1 LSQEFIPY
9 GRQWITD
16 DDIQAVVDVLR
27 GDWITQGPK
36 VVEFEESLARYC
48 GSKYAVAVSSG
59 TAALHCAMYAMG
71 IGPGDEVVSSP
82 ITFAATANSVIY
94 MGAKPVFVDVEPG
107 TLLINPDDVERK
119 ITEKTKAI
127 ISVDY
132 AGHPCEY
139 DRLREIVD
147 HHSLS
152 ILSDSCHALG
162 AEYQDKKCGAIA
174 DLTTFSFHPVKH
186 ITTGEGGMI
195 TTDNFEYA
203 ERMRRFRSHGISADH
218 AKRKEQGTWYHEMVD
233 LGFNYRITDF
243 QCALGINQMAKLPQF
258 LKRRREIAAR
268 YDEAFGR
275 MSGLEPLA
283 VSEKVTHAYHLYV
296 VRVIK
301 EGCGKDRDQL
311 FDTLRNAGLGVNV
324 HYIPVHLHPYYRER
338 LNTGPGMC
346 PVAEKAYEEILSI
359 PIHPLMT
366 QDHVDRVIGA
376 VNEALSAC

>member
-1 LSQEFIPY
+1 MSQEFIPY

-36 VVEFEESLARYC
+36 VAEFEESLARYC

-94 MGAKPVFVDVEPG
+94 MGAKPVFADVEPG
-107 TLLINPDDVERK
+107 TLLIDPADVERK

-139 DRLREIVD
+139 DRLREIAD

-152 ILSDSCHALG
+152 LLSDSCHALG
-162 AEYQDKKCGAIA
+162 AEYHGRKCGAIS
-174 DLTTFSFHPVKH
+174 DLSTFSFHPVKH

-195 TTDNFEYA
+195 TTDNFECA

-218 AKRKEQGTWYHEMVD
+218 AKRKEQGTWYHEMLD

-243 QCALGINQMAKLPQF
+243 QCALGISQMAKLPQF

-268 YDEAFGR
+268 YDEAFGK
-275 MSGLEPLA
+275 MPGLEPLA
-283 VSEKVTHAYHLYV
+283 VSGEITHAYHLYV
-296 VRVIK
+296 IRVIK
-301 EGCGKDRDQL
+301 DECGKSRDQL
-311 FDTLRNAGLGVNV
+311 FDTLRGSGLGVNV

-366 QDHVDRVIGA
+366 QAHVDRVIGA
-376 VNEALSAC
+376 VNEAVSAC